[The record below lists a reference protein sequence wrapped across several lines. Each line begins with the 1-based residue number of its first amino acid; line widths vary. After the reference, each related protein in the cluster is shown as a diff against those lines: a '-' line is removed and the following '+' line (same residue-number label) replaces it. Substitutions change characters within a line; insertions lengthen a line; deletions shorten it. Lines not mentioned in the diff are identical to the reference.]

1 MASSSISAGNQK
13 KATSEQYQVQPSEE
27 YKTIQAEEN
36 PAEDVAESSEKLPP
50 SESSQAAL
58 DRQALE
64 ELRLNDLRL
73 QQRMDE
79 NNQKMEARMNVQD
92 SKIDTVVTM
101 VQKQNATSEKIQAM
115 LESLFS
121 RMPPQP

>member
-1 MASSSISAGNQK
+1 MASSSISAG
-13 KATSEQYQVQPSEE
+13 
-27 YKTIQAEEN
+27 
-36 PAEDVAESSEKLPP
+36 
-50 SESSQAAL
+50 
-58 DRQALE
+58 
-64 ELRLNDLRL
+64 
-73 QQRMDE
+73 
-79 NNQKMEARMNVQD
+79 NQKMEARMNVQD